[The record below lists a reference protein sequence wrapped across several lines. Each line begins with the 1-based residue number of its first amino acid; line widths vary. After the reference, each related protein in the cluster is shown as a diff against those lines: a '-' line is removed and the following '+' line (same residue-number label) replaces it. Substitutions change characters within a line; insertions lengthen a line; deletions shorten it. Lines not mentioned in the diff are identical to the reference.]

1 MSRRVCKKPQ
11 YNQVARVEQAVSRG
25 LGIET
30 VVPMLDVTYML
41 RVATIASL
49 AVLAWPA
56 LVDARPAGVGEA
68 APAFTATTLD
78 GGTVDLGAWRGHAV
92 LVNFWATWCAPCRK
106 ELPMF
111 ETLYRRHR
119 SQGLEV
125 VAISIDEG
133 ASRTDVQALARGLT
147 YPVTMVH
154 DASRNGFA
162 MPDALPL
169 TYVID
174 AQGVIRARFTPRR
187 SGLTEQDV
195 TAAILPLLTTPS
207 SADAAAPH

>member
-1 MSRRVCKKPQ
+1 
-11 YNQVARVEQAVSRG
+11 
-25 LGIET
+25 
-30 VVPMLDVTYML
+30 ML

-49 AVLAWPA
+49 AVMAWPA
-56 LVDARPAGVGEA
+56 RAEARPPDVGTA
-68 APAFTATTLD
+68 APVFTATTLD

-125 VAISIDEG
+125 VAISIDEAG
-133 ASRTDVQALARGLT
+133 SRTDVQALASGLT

-174 AQGVIRARFTPRR
+174 AQGVIRARFMPRR
-187 SGLTEQDV
+187 SSLTEQDV
-195 TAAILPLLTTPS
+195 TAAVLPLLAALPP
-207 SADAAAPH
+207 ADAAAPH